1 MTSDEMI
8 TEQLAALNRDAPEDL
23 LERVM
28 HRADL
33 ADQYTE
39 IDGPTGPAF
48 VAWTGR
54 GITAFVPV
62 EAVGSR
68 DTFEERHPRGVS
80 YVEGPPPSLSKHLE
94 RTIETGRLGSLPVD
108 LSSIGEFQRKV
119 LEKCSEIP
127 PGEIRPYGWIAR
139 EIGSPRAVRAVG
151 TALGRNPVPVLI
163 PCHRVVRS
171 DGRIGNYAYGS
182 PMKRSLLEHEGLDPD
197 AIETSARRGV
207 RLVGSDTTGIYCFPT
222 CRHAKRI
229 TDHHRVEFRTEAD
242 ARADGYRACKVCRP
256 AA

>member
-1 MTSDEMI
+1 MTDHTTIEA
-8 TEQLAALNRDAPEDL
+8 QLAALARPAPEDTL
-23 LERVM
+23 DTVLKSTN
-28 HRADL
+28 L
-33 ADQYTE
+33 ADEYTVF
-39 IDGPTGPAF
+39 DGPTGPAY
-48 VAWTGR
+48 VAWNGR
-54 GITAFVPV
+54 GITAFVPI

-68 DTFEERHPRGVS
+68 DDFESRHPRRASFVDT
-80 YVEGPPPSLSKHLE
+80 PPERLAIHLS
-94 RTIETGRLGSLPVD
+94 RTIETGRLGRLPVD

-139 EIGSPRAVRAVG
+139 EIGSPGAVRAVG
-151 TALGRNPVPVLI
+151 TALGRNPIPVLI
-163 PCHRVVRS
+163 PCHRVVRT

-197 AIETSARRGV
+197 AIEAQARHGI
-207 RLVGSDTTGIYCFPT
+207 RLVGSDTTGIYCYPT

-229 TDHHRVEFRTEAD
+229 TETHRVEFRSETA
-242 ARADGYRACKVCRP
+242 AREEGYRACKVCRP

>member
-8 TEQLAALNRDAPEDL
+8 TEQLAALKRDAPEDL

-48 VAWTGR
+48 VAWNGR

-94 RTIETGRLGSLPVD
+94 RTIETGRLGSL
-108 LSSIGEFQRKV
+108 LS
-119 LEKCSEIP
+119 
-127 PGEIRPYGWIAR
+127 
-139 EIGSPRAVRAVG
+139 
-151 TALGRNPVPVLI
+151 LI
-163 PCHRVVRS
+163 H
-171 DGRIGNYAYGS
+171 I
-182 PMKRSLLEHEGLDPD
+182 
-197 AIETSARRGV
+197 
-207 RLVGSDTTGIYCFPT
+207 
-222 CRHAKRI
+222 
-229 TDHHRVEFRTEAD
+229 
-242 ARADGYRACKVCRP
+242 
-256 AA
+256 